1 MSFFAKK
8 GGNKTKK
15 NRSKGDSYKD
25 TAFYPPIKPFESA
38 FLQVSDLHKIAYFLY
53 GNRKGKPV
61 VFVHGGPGGGV
72 IPDYARFFNPKK
84 YFIILVDQRGSGKS
98 TPFAETRENTTELL
112 IDDFEK
118 IRKLLNVDK
127 WQLFGGSWGS
137 TLSLAYAMKHPEV
150 VTELVLRGIF
160 LFRKKEV
167 DWIYQG
173 PGANHVFPEAWERY
187 LKVIP
192 TSERNDMMKAYGKRF
207 DGSMGKKVQDDA
219 CLAWSQWE
227 SSIVHLHQTPY
238 KDVLKEMKKNN
249 DYIPMALI
257 EYHYF
262 VHKGFFPREGY
273 LLEKKQVNRIK
284 DIPMVIV
291 QGQYDMICPMTSAYE
306 LHEKMPHSTLHKT
319 IAGHSMLDKEN
330 IKYLVMA
337 TNRFA

>member
-1 MSFFAKK
+1 MSFLVKK
-8 GGNKTKK
+8 SGNKTKK
-15 NRSKGDSYKD
+15 NLSKKDLYKD

-38 FLQVSDLHKIAYFLY
+38 YLQVSELHTIAYFLY
-53 GNRKGKPV
+53 GNRNGKPV

-72 IPDYARFFNPKK
+72 IPDYARFFNPNK
-84 YFIILVDQRGSGKS
+84 YFIILVDQRGAGKS

-118 IRKLLNVDK
+118 IRKLLDVEK
-127 WQLFGGSWGS
+127 WQVFGGSWGS
-137 TLSLAYAMKHPEV
+137 TLSLAYAVKHPEV

-160 LFRKKEV
+160 LFRQKEI

-192 TSERNDMMKAYGKRF
+192 VSERNAMMRAYGKRF
-207 DGSMGKKVQDDA
+207 DGSMGKKAQHDA

-262 VHKGFFPREGY
+262 VHNGFFPYEGY
-273 LLEKKQVNRIK
+273 LLEKKQLNKIK
-284 DIPMVIV
+284 HIPMVIV
-291 QGQYDMICPMTSAYE
+291 QGQYDMICPMTTANE
-306 LHEKMPHSTLHKT
+306 LHAKLPHGTLYKT

-330 IKYLVMA
+330 IKHLVMA
-337 TNRFA
+337 TNRFM